1 MLIYDLGSYE
11 SFLNCVATSLKA
23 ARNPVSEV
31 SMAIQE
37 STENYLETILILK
50 SRLGA
55 VRSVDIVNELEYT
68 RPSVS
73 VAMRK
78 LRERGFVHVSADGF
92 ITLTESGLEV
102 ARDMYER
109 HSIIS
114 GFLILLGVDEKTAVR
129 DACRIEHVISRQ
141 SFEKIQELV
150 SQGFE
155 PKRGP

>member
-1 MLIYDLGSYE
+1 
-11 SFLNCVATSLKA
+11 
-23 ARNPVSEV
+23 
-31 SMAIQE
+31 MAIQE

-55 VRSVDIVNELEYT
+55 VRSVDIVNELDYT

-73 VAMRK
+73 VAMKK
-78 LRERGFVHVSADGF
+78 LRERGYVHVDADGF
-92 ITLTESGLEV
+92 INLTESGLEV

-114 GFLILLGVDEKTAVR
+114 GFLIMLGVDEKTAAG

-150 SQGFE
+150 SRGFE
-155 PKRGP
+155 LRQSP